1 MDLINHVKNVLDSF
15 EKLTGKKIIKRS
27 SPVIDY
33 KKIENGKFVLVS
45 HNTEK
50 DPILN
55 YGNAFALNLWE
66 MDWNSFITT
75 PSRKTAEEDKRE
87 KRKEMLEIV
96 TQQGYYDNYEGI
108 RISSLGKRFLIKDAI
123 IWCVFNENGKKIG
136 HAAFFDKIEYL
147 SL

>member
-1 MDLINHVKNVLDSF
+1 
-15 EKLTGKKIIKRS
+15 
-27 SPVIDY
+27 
-33 KKIENGKFVLVS
+33 
-45 HNTEK
+45 
-50 DPILN
+50 
-55 YGNAFALNLWE
+55 
-66 MDWNSFITT
+66 MDWNSFIKT

-123 IWCVFNENGKKIG
+123 IWCVFDENGKKIG